1 MNEQHDRSIISS
13 IQKMAGSYN
22 ADTVYLVTGT
32 VSKVD
37 EGAGTC
43 DVDAITGNATTEI
56 QGVEFQ
62 AVVSDGVCIVP
73 AIGSE
78 VKVCFSKYTQP
89 FIVQYS
95 EVDKMYLSGVQIQ
108 FNNGSF
114 DGLVKISDL
123 TSKLNN
129 LKTELTTELTKIA
142 AGIAAGG
149 GSYTPGTL
157 SQFVKSDY
165 ENTTVTHGS

>member
-32 VSKVD
+32 VSKID
-37 EGAGTC
+37 ESAGTC

-62 AVVSDGVCIVP
+62 AVVSDGICLIP
-73 AIGSE
+73 LIGSE
-78 VKVCFSKYTQP
+78 VKVCMSKYTDP

-95 EVDKMYLSGVQIQ
+95 EVDKMYLSGAKIQI
-108 FNNGSF
+108 NNGNF
-114 DGLVKISDL
+114 KGLIKIEDL
-123 TSKLNN
+123 TNKLNN
-129 LKTELTTELTKIA
+129 LKSEITIELGKISA
-142 AGIAAGG
+142 AITALGG
-149 GSYTPGTL
+149 VYNPGNL

-165 ENTTVTHGS
+165 ENTKVTHGS